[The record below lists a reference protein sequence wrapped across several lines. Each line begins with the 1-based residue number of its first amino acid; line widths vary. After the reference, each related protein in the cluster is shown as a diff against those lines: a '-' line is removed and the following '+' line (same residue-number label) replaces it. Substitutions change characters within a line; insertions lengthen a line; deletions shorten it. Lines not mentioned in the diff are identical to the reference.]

1 MHDIAGAAGYT
12 TPTLYAY
19 FRGKQAII
27 DALADS
33 IEAEFHGL
41 SSQPFP
47 EGLTLEQR
55 LEFVLQ
61 RQLSWCD
68 ERRDAFA
75 ALMNRPPQIAASRPI
90 DGASMSVT
98 HYRNLL
104 AEYAVDGKI
113 GPLAVECAAY
123 FLWGITHALFTRA
136 ANSPTPIALA
146 TEARLVV
153 RLFLRGV
160 TDAPT

>member
-47 EGLTLEQR
+47 EGLT
-55 LEFVLQ
+55 
-61 RQLSWCD
+61 
-68 ERRDAFA
+68 
-75 ALMNRPPQIAASRPI
+75 LMNRPPQIAASRPI